1 MTLSEVKQMISHLRS
16 TPICELEVSE
26 LGFSLKIKMN
36 CAPVAM
42 TRAEPKRG
50 TPQTGF
56 QAVHPPSIARR
67 IPQVAAVGQFRA
79 SHPSRP
85 GRLAHLGKQVMSGEV
100 VGLLKIG
107 PLYRAVY
114 ATQRGTIV
122 RSLWKQGKRSSTG
135 KRCSNCRR
143 GKCNP

>member
-42 TRAEPKRG
+42 TRGGAETWYSADRLPG
-50 TPQTGF
+50 GPSSINPQGVF
-56 QAVHPPSIARR
+56 LKSPAG
-67 IPQVAAVGQFRA
+67 GQFRA

-122 RSLWKQGKRSSTG
+122 RSLVEAGQTVEYGQTLFELSPR
-135 KRCSNCRR
+135 
-143 GKCNP
+143 